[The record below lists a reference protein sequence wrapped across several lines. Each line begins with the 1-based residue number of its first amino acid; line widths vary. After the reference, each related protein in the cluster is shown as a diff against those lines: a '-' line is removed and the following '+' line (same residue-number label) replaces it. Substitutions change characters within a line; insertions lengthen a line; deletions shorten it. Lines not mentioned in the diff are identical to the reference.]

1 MCIAIMKPEGKIIP
15 KKTLQLC
22 YENNPDGAGFMFAQ
36 DKELIIKKGY
46 FDFEQFYKA
55 YKKHEHLKNVIHFR
69 IKTHGKINK
78 SNCHPFNINNSIGFV
93 HNGIISNYGDD
104 IKSDTVRFNQQVLQP
119 LVDKWGNLALF
130 HNPVTQLIE
139 STIGY
144 SKLVFLDRHD
154 NHHIMNEQKGEW
166 HKGVWYSNSSYKPKP
181 KIDITTTKPKWQGDW
196 RQSHF
201 NYYGNLYGTPKEQD
215 KLALPASSV
224 GLPVKKSP
232 IQLNDFVELKK
243 DFTDDMGNI
252 YYETEWGEVVGI
264 HNDSVDLM
272 FDDDPVGGLEMRPAF
287 AYNVPL
293 DQVESYDYSD

>member
-1 MCIAIMKPEGKIIP
+1 M
-15 KKTLQLC
+15 
-22 YENNPDGAGFMFAQ
+22 
-36 DKELIIKKGY
+36 
-46 FDFEQFYKA
+46 
-55 YKKHEHLKNVIHFR
+55 
-69 IKTHGKINK
+69 
-78 SNCHPFNINNSIGFV
+78 
-93 HNGIISNYGDD
+93 
-104 IKSDTVRFNQQVLQP
+104 
-119 LVDKWGNLALF
+119 
-130 HNPVTQLIE
+130 IE

-154 NHHIMNEQKGEW
+154 NHHIMNEHKGEW

-181 KIDITTTKPKWQGDW
+181 KLDITTTKPKWQGDW

-201 NYYGNLYGTPKEQD
+201 NYYGNLYGMNKEQD
-215 KLALPASSV
+215 KLTTPVSV

-243 DFTDDMGNI
+243 DYTDDMGNT

-272 FDDDPVGGLEMRPAF
+272 FDDDPVGGIETRPAF